1 MIKVNGREVLDPMK
15 NKWVSQKVEKLKPSP
30 IRKVFN
36 KVNQLKS
43 KGIEVI
49 DFSIGRPFFDTP
61 STIKEETKKALDK
74 GMVHYTGSFGIIEL
88 RKAIAQRI
96 LTDKGI
102 KYDADE
108 IIVTIGG
115 TEGMFI
121 AIQTLLSPGDEVIVP
136 DPMYVYYKGW
146 IDYAGAKCVPL
157 PLKEGDFSLDIEG
170 LKKKI
175 NSSTKMI
182 LLNSPHNPTG
192 TVFSR
197 QNLEEIAKLSKEYD
211 LFILSDEI
219 YQRIT
224 YDNCKAISIASS
236 PQMKERTI
244 ISDSFSKTYAMDGW
258 RIGYLAAP
266 REIISQIAKLHQH
279 TISCPNTFI
288 QIGATAALNQDQHYV
303 ENMVI
308 EFARRRE
315 LTIRYLKRMKISF
328 VKPSGAFYVFPS
340 IKEFNLSSEELAD
353 YLLEEA
359 RVAVVPGNAFGNSGE
374 GYIRLSF
381 SPPYEEIESGL
392 QRMEKAIRKLRKSRA
407 NL

>member
-1 MIKVNGREVLDPMK
+1 MK
-15 NKWVSQKVEKLKPSP
+15 SKGISQRVEELKLSP

-36 KVNQLKS
+36 KVGQLKN
-43 KGIEVI
+43 KGIKVS

-61 STIKEETKKALDK
+61 PIIKEETKRALDK
-74 GMVHYTGSFGIIEL
+74 GMVHYTGSSGTIEL
-88 RKAIAQRI
+88 RNAITQRI
-96 LTDKGI
+96 LIDKGV
-102 KYDADE
+102 KYDPDE

-115 TEGMFI
+115 TEGMFV

-136 DPMYVYYKGW
+136 EPMYVYYRGW
-146 IDYAGAKCVPL
+146 ISFTGAKCIPL
-157 PLKEGDFSLDIEG
+157 PLKEEDFSLDIDE
-170 LKKKI
+170 LNKKI

-182 LLNSPHNPTG
+182 LINSPHNPTG
-192 TVFSR
+192 SVFSR
-197 QNLEEIAKLSKEYD
+197 QDLEQIAKLSKKYD
-211 LFILSDEI
+211 LFLLSDEI

-224 YDNCKAISIASS
+224 YDNCKAISIASF
-236 PQMKERTI
+236 PQMKGRTV

-288 QIGATAALNQDQHYV
+288 QVGASAALNQDQQCV
-303 ENMVI
+303 EDMVA

-315 LTIRYLKRMKISF
+315 LTISYLDKIKIPF
-328 VKPSGAFYVFPS
+328 IKPKGAFYVFPS
-340 IKEFNLSSEELAD
+340 IKEFSFSSEQLAD

-359 RVAVVPGNAFGNSGE
+359 RVAVVPGNAFGDSGE
-374 GYIRLSF
+374 GYIRISF

-392 QRMEKAIRKLRKSRA
+392 KRMEEAIKELRKNKV
-407 NL
+407 NLQLSSQN

>member
-1 MIKVNGREVLDPMK
+1 MK
-15 NKWVSQKVEKLKPSP
+15 NKWVSQKVEELKSSP

-36 KVNQLKS
+36 KVAQLKS

-61 STIKEETKKALDK
+61 STIKEETKRALDK
-74 GMVHYTGSFGIIEL
+74 GMVHYTGSTGILEL
-88 RKAIAQRI
+88 RNAIVQRI
-96 LTDKGI
+96 LIDKGV
-102 KYDADE
+102 KYDPDE

-115 TEGMFI
+115 TEGMFV
-121 AIQTLLSPGDEVIVP
+121 AIQTLLSPGDEIIVP

-146 IDYAGAKCVPL
+146 INYAGAKCVPL
-157 PLKEGDFSLDIEG
+157 PLKEGNFSLDIEG
-170 LKKKI
+170 LKKNI

-182 LLNSPHNPTG
+182 LINSPHNPTG
-192 TVFSR
+192 SVFSR

-224 YDNCKAISIASS
+224 YDNCKAISIASF

-258 RIGYLAAP
+258 RVGYLAAP
-266 REIISQIAKLHQH
+266 REIINQIAKLHQH
-279 TISCPNTFI
+279 IISCSNTFV
-288 QIGATAALNQDQHYV
+288 QIGATVALNQDQQCV
-303 ENMVI
+303 EDMVA
-308 EFARRRE
+308 EFTRRRE
-315 LTIRYLKRMKISF
+315 LTINYLKKMKLPFII
-328 VKPSGAFYVFPS
+328 PRGAFYVFPS
-340 IKEFNLSSEELAD
+340 IKEFSLNSEQLAD
-353 YLLEEA
+353 YLLKEA
-359 RVAVVPGNAFGNSGE
+359 RVAVVPGNAFGDSGE

-381 SPPYEEIESGL
+381 SPSYEEIESGL
-392 QRMEKAIRKLRKSRA
+392 QRMEKAIRRLRKSRA

>member
-1 MIKVNGREVLDPMK
+1 M
-15 NKWVSQKVEKLKPSP
+15 
-30 IRKVFN
+30 
-36 KVNQLKS
+36 KS
-43 KGIEVI
+43 KGISQRVKELKLSPIRRVFSKVEQLKRKGVKVSN
-49 DFSIGRPFFDTP
+49 FSIGRPFFDTH
-61 STIKEETKKALDK
+61 SKIKEETKKALDK
-74 GMVHYTGSFGIIEL
+74 GMVHYTGSSGTIEL
-88 RKAIAQRI
+88 RNAIAQRI
-96 LTDKGI
+96 LIDKGV
-102 KYDADE
+102 KYDPDE

-115 TEGMFI
+115 TEGMFV

-136 DPMYVYYKGW
+136 EPMYVYYRGW
-146 IDYAGAKCVPL
+146 ISFTGAKCIPL
-157 PLKEGDFSLDIEG
+157 PLKEEDFSLDIEE
-170 LKKKI
+170 LNKKI

-192 TVFSR
+192 SVFSC
-197 QNLEEIAKLSKEYD
+197 QDLEQIVKLSKKYD

-224 YDNCKAISIASS
+224 YDNCEALSIASF

-288 QIGATAALNQDQHYV
+288 QVGATSALNQDQQYV

-308 EFARRRE
+308 EFTRRRE
-315 LTIRYLKRMKISF
+315 LTISYLKRMKISF
-328 VKPSGAFYVFPS
+328 IKPKGAFYVFPL
-340 IKEFNLSSEELAD
+340 IREFGLSSEEFAN
-353 YLLEEA
+353 YLLEKA

-374 GYIRLSF
+374 GYIRISF
-381 SPPYEEIESGL
+381 SPSYEEIESGL
-392 QRMEKAIRKLRKSRA
+392 KRMGKAIKELRKNKV